1 MNSEDKAHLE
11 SIMQSFKQRLATS
24 RVAQEQ
30 NQSKE
35 AAGGADFK
43 RVMSEVI
50 RPAMEDIGRELK
62 AGGHE
67 YEIIEVGDE
76 RSQRDAR
83 ITLVVRISGAPAS
96 AYRQDNTVEVS
107 FHRTGATG
115 VTIQVSTQIKQ
126 RKTGVAGQRGNYAA
140 SEITTELVQKEI
152 LKVLDEVFSAR

>member
-1 MNSEDKAHLE
+1 MKSEDKAHLD

-24 RVAQEQ
+24 KDVQEQ

-35 AAGGADFK
+35 AAAGADFK

-67 YEIIEVGDE
+67 YEIIEIGDE

-83 ITLVVRISGAPAS
+83 ITLTVTISGVPAS
-96 AYRQDNTVEVS
+96 TYRQQNTVEVS

-115 VTIQVSTQIKQ
+115 VTIQVVTEIKQ
-126 RKTGVAGQRGNYAA
+126 RRTGVAGQRVNYAA

-152 LKVLDEVFSAR
+152 LKVLEEVFSAR

>member
-1 MNSEDKAHLE
+1 MNAADKAHLD
-11 SIMQSFKQRLATS
+11 SIMQSFKQRLETS
-24 RVAQEQ
+24 KDAKEQ

-35 AAGGADFK
+35 AAAGADFK
-43 RVMSEVI
+43 RVMSEII

-62 AGGHE
+62 AAGHE

-83 ITLVVRISGAPAS
+83 ITLRVTISGVPAS
-96 AYRQDNTVEVS
+96 TYRQEDTVKVS

-115 VTIQVSTQIKQ
+115 VTIQAETEIKQ
-126 RKTGVAGQRGNYAA
+126 RKIGVAGQRGNYAT

-152 LKVLDEVFSAR
+152 LKVLEAVFSAR